1 MITQIIDDIDWAYFY
16 SQISWDVLPD
26 DIKEK
31 LIYGFDFTESLVD
44 MKIIWDIIT
53 KHKAKSLFCRKD
65 MIYYEKGNQR
75 CL

>member
-1 MITQIIDDIDWAYFY
+1 MITQIVDDIDWAYFY

-31 LIYGFDFTESLVD
+31 LIDGFDFTESLVD

-53 KHKAKSLFCRKD
+53 KHKVKSLFC
-65 MIYYEKGNQR
+65 
-75 CL
+75 